1 MEQHTYKAS
10 SLETAACVW
19 EAVLD
24 ILNGGA
30 GQKGLR
36 HQAQRIRENMGT
48 SALRLA
54 AMRWVDLVDA
64 EWAKVKDTYDQPF
77 DWEFVPEWIA
87 RNIDWSGEMP
97 VYKIGGRA

>member
-1 MEQHTYKAS
+1 MEQPSYTQA

-19 EAVLD
+19 EAVLE

-36 HQAQRIRENMGT
+36 AQAQRIREAIGT
-48 SALRLA
+48 SELRVLVL
-54 AMRWVDLVDA
+54 RWVDLIDA
-64 EWAKVKDTYDQPF
+64 EWAKVKDSYDRPF

-87 RNIDWSGEMP
+87 RNIDWTGDRP
-97 VYKIGGRA
+97 IYKLERRA